1 MISRRRF
8 LQGATATVVTAAG
21 LPKVVLGADLQP
33 GASWNGR
40 TLVVLQLAGGND
52 GLNTVVPYKQPL
64 YKKLRPN
71 VSLNDNEILKLDDE
85 VALHGGMVKL
95 RAKLDQGTLAVVRGV
110 GYPKPNRSHF
120 ESTAIWQTAR
130 LEPAREPTGWLGRA
144 LDAGGGSPTERPL
157 HALGIGGGGLTPS
170 LYAAKAPIPS
180 LSSLDA
186 FAVQPDRRFPNDAP
200 ALKAAFGAMYKDAP
214 GTGPLAFIRHVGRT
228 ALDSS
233 DALRTAVT
241 SYQSMVDY
249 PRGGLGDQLKLIAQL
264 LAADLGIRVFHLT
277 LGGFDTHANQKGAHT
292 NLLTQVSDGLSAL
305 LDDVK
310 GHGLE
315 DRVAV
320 MTYSEFGRRAEENGS
335 AGTDHGAAS
344 VLFLAGAR
352 VTGGLYGPVPDLSK
366 LEGGDISYAV
376 DFRSVYASVLKQWL
390 GLSAEKLLGSTP
402 TPLQLFRA

>member
-21 LPKVVLGADLQP
+21 LPRIVLGAGLEP
-33 GASWNGR
+33 GGAWNGR

-52 GLNTVVPYKQPL
+52 GLNTVVPFKQPL
-64 YKKLRPN
+64 YRKLRPS
-71 VSLNDNEILKLDDE
+71 VALADNEILKLDDE
-85 VALHGGMVKL
+85 VALHGGMAKL
-95 RAKLDQGTLAVVRGV
+95 RAKLDQGVVALVRGV

-130 LEPAREPTGWLGRA
+130 LDPTREPTGWLGRV
-144 LDAGGGSPTERPL
+144 LDASNASPERPI

-180 LSSLDA
+180 LASLDA
-186 FAVQPDRRFPNDAP
+186 FSVQPDRRFPQDAP
-200 ALKAAFGAMYKDAP
+200 ALKTAFSALYRDTPGA
-214 GTGPLAFIRHVGRT
+214 GPLAFIRHVGKT

-277 LGGFDTHANQKGAHT
+277 LAGFDTHANQKGAHA

-335 AGTDHGAAS
+335 SGTDHGAAS

-352 VTGGLYGPVPDLSK
+352 VAGGLYGPVPDLTK
-366 LEGGDISYAV
+366 LDGGDVGYSV

-390 GLSAEKLLGSTP
+390 GLAPERLLGP
-402 TPLQLFRA
+402 TPAPLSLFRA